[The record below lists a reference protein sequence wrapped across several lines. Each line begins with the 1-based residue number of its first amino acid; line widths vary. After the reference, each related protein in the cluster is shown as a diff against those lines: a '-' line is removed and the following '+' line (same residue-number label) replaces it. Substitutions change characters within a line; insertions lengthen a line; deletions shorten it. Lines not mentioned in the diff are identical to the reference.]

1 MIKVHH
7 TQHSIDMPRHLQN
20 QLYEMGTDAAFLKL
34 QGEEEESQK
43 VLQEAVAIY
52 NQWKNT
58 ANQSVASKSHTD
70 WLGGGESYVVL
81 SSHGD
86 PTQAYNDMLNA
97 MKSLGD
103 KVYCCECQINFK
115 TKTFFYGNKMSNDNL
130 LDIKKQLLSSQFPT
144 QSIYQHIRRI
154 DDLIKAKE
162 NEVIVNNNSG
172 KGCLVTIMSSMLF
185 AILPLGIVLFMIL
198 VFK

>member
-7 TQHSIDMPRHLQN
+7 TQHRIEMPMRLQK
-20 QLYEMGTDAAFLKL
+20 QLYDMGSNAAFLKL

-52 NQWKNT
+52 NQWKNN
-58 ANQSVASKSHTD
+58 ANQSVAGKSHTD

-81 SSHGD
+81 TSHGD

-97 MKSLGD
+97 MKGLGD

-115 TKTFFYGNKMSNDNL
+115 AKTFFYGNKMSKESL
-130 LDIKKQLLSSQFPT
+130 VDIKKQLLSSQFPA
-144 QSIYQHIRRI
+144 QSVYEHLHRI

-162 NEVIVNNNSG
+162 NEVVVNSNSG
-172 KGCLVTIMSSMLF
+172 KGCLVTIMSSMLL
-185 AILPLGIVLFMIL
+185 AILPLGIVLFVIF
-198 VFK
+198 VF